1 MTTATTGSAVAAG
14 ATQVPEPAA
23 ATGVATR
30 LEKSTLDAASAYAV
44 AAAHARSGDEQRAVS
59 GDVVAA
65 IQAAGFVRHLVPG
78 RWGGRAGGFAELTRA
93 VDQLGQACTS
103 AAWLASLF
111 AYSARLG
118 VFLPADG
125 QAELWANG
133 PDTLIAA
140 ALVPGGAARV
150 TTDGWRVSGAWPY
163 TSGVEQADWALVCVR
178 PTEGGADGG
187 QGPLFVAV
195 PRGAFTVRDSW
206 RTLGMRGTASH
217 TLILDEVPVASRL
230 TFRSTVAAAGRGPL
244 DTAGP
249 FGVPLRAIS
258 GLTFAVPLLGAAR
271 GAFADFH
278 RGLPAGATAPVSVAR
293 AAGDIDAAEL
303 LLHRV
308 AQVADQEEATPALV
322 ARGLR
327 DTALAASYLV
337 EAVDRL
343 VVAAGTAGQDP
354 DRPLQRF
361 WRDIRTA
368 STHVALRFDKASASY
383 LDLLGRAEPPGR
395 TAASDQT
402 TQGAG

>member
-1 MTTATTGSAVAAG
+1 MVTATTG
-14 ATQVPEPAA
+14 ATDVSGPAA
-23 ATGVATR
+23 ATGSTAQLETSTPDVAV
-30 LEKSTLDAASAYAV
+30 AHAV
-44 AAAHARSGDEQRAVS
+44 AAAHARSNDEQRAVS
-59 GDVVAA
+59 VEVVTA
-65 IQAAGFVRHLVPG
+65 IQAAGFARHLVPA

-118 VFLPADG
+118 AFLPADG

-150 TTDGWRVSGAWPY
+150 TADGWRVSGAWPY
-163 TSGVEQADWALVCVR
+163 TSGIDLADWALVCVR
-178 PTEGGADGG
+178 PTEAGTRADAGE
-187 QGPLFVAV
+187 GPLFVAV
-195 PRGAFTVRDSW
+195 PRGVFTVRDSW
-206 RTLGMRGTASH
+206 RTLGMRATASH
-217 TLILDEVPVASRL
+217 TLILDEAPVASRL
-230 TFRSTVAAAGRGPL
+230 TFRSAVAAAGHSPL
-244 DTAGP
+244 HPGRP

-258 GLTFAVPLLGAAR
+258 GLTFATPLLGAAR
-271 GAFADFH
+271 GAFVDFC
-278 RGLPAGATAPVSVAR
+278 RGLPAGATTSVSVAR

-308 AQVADQEEATPALV
+308 AHVADHEEPTPALI
-322 ARGLR
+322 ARNLR

-337 EAVDRL
+337 DAVDRL
-343 VVAAGTAGQDP
+343 VVTAGTAGQDP

-368 STHVALRFDKASASY
+368 STHVALRFDKAAVSY
-383 LDLLGRAEPPGR
+383 LDLLGRADPLDRADDLPGR
-395 TAASDQT
+395 AADLDRTA
-402 TQGAG
+402 